1 MKIYKVKVNGKL
13 YEVELEA
20 VSETTE
26 SIKEDTKKEEPESRE
41 LNKILAPIAGKVVD
55 VKVEVGDKVSKGQVV
70 DFGEHKKGT
79 LTIAWAIANRNGYA
93 SCHGGQKEYTL
104 KDGTK
109 FVASVYGLSGSGKST
124 ITHAK
129 HDGKYGVK
137 VLHDDAFIINSDT
150 CASIALEPTYFD
162 KTADYPTGCAFYVK

>member
-26 SIKEDTKKEEPESRE
+26 SIKEDTKKEELESRE

-70 DFGEHKKGT
+70 VIIEAMKLENEVVSPF
-79 LTIAWAIANRNGYA
+79 
-93 SCHGGQKEYTL
+93 
-104 KDGTK
+104 DGTVK
-109 FVASVYGLSGSGKST
+109 E
-124 ITHAK
+124 
-129 HDGKYGVK
+129 VK
-137 VLHDDAFIINSDT
+137 VTKSSQVNSKDVLV
-150 CASIALEPTYFD
+150 IL
-162 KTADYPTGCAFYVK
+162 G